1 MLRTISR
8 TIEKTS
14 PLGLFVAGAAVAM
27 AVPSLKQTVRS
38 AAVSTTRGVLQMS
51 AAGAAVGQ
59 EMRESWEDIVAEA
72 KSRKSTMELE
82 PAEKD
87 TILGAGAGGAVGA
100 GLGGNLGGGMGAVVG
115 GGIGSVIGAGIG
127 SSLTAYDQP
136 KDKTEKAG
144 MEVKEAKSTA
154 RKANPAKEEK

>member
-38 AAVSTTRGVLQMS
+38 AAVSTTRGVLQLS
-51 AAGAAVGQ
+51 AAGAEVGQ

-82 PAEKD
+82 SAEKD

-100 GLGGNLGGGMGAVVG
+100 GLGGNLGGGMGSVVG

-127 SSLTAYDQP
+127 SSLTAYNQP

-144 MEVKEAKSTA
+144 MEVKGAKSTA